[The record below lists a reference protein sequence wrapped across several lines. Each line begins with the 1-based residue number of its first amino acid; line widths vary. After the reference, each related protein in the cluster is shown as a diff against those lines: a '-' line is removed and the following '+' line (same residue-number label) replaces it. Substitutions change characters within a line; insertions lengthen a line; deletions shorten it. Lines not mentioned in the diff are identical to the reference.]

1 MKILIIGFGSIGKK
15 HFIALKRKGFDVS
28 ICYKRFKK
36 DKFKNHKL
44 TVYENLE
51 DIKKLDKFDMFIIS
65 NITVSHFSTLQF
77 LDTNL
82 QDKIILVEKP
92 LFESYKDYK
101 QSSNN
106 KIFVAYLL
114 RFHPVI
120 KALKKLLSYEKPYF
134 ANFVCNSYL
143 PNYRNDDYKNNY
155 SAKEEL
161 GGGVLLD
168 LSHEIDLASY
178 LFKDLEL
185 LYSQNE
191 KISELDISSDDFA
204 FLALKGKNDEK
215 VFINL
220 DYFSKKLSRT
230 INICTLKRSFKADL
244 IKSYIKIYK
253 KNGKVKKINFKNSTI
268 KNLQALHKAVM
279 KNDENLCTL
288 EQGLELLK
296 LTDKVK
302 MRNG

>member
-15 HFIALKRKGFDVS
+15 HFIALSKKGFDVS
-28 ICYKRFKK
+28 ICSKSFKD
-36 DKFKNHKL
+36 DKFKNHKIKL
-44 TVYENLE
+44 YKSLE
-51 DIKKLDKFDMFIIS
+51 DIKNLDEFKLFIIS
-65 NITVSHFSTLQF
+65 NITSSHFATLKF
-77 LDTNL
+77 LDTSLKNKL
-82 QDKIILVEKP
+82 ILVEKP

-101 QSSNN
+101 KSSNN

-120 KALKKLLSYEKPYF
+120 IALKKLLKKEEAYF

-143 PNYRNDDYKNNY
+143 PNYREGDYTKNY
-155 SAKEEL
+155 SAKKEL

-204 FLALKGKNDEK
+204 FLALRGKNDEK

-220 DYFSKKLSRT
+220 DYFSKKISRT

-253 KNGKVKKINFKNSTI
+253 KNGKVKKLSFKNSSI

-279 KNDENLCTL
+279 KDDENLCSL
-288 EQGLELLK
+288 EEGLRLLK
-296 LTDKVK
+296 LTDKV
-302 MRNG
+302 RENG